1 MNCFKLKAISTE
13 NEWIEF
19 SIKDIPTPI
28 SEDKFV
34 LMKRP
39 HSPILYINGIRRGDP
54 ETGLFEGDII
64 EQDSDF
70 YLICYERGFYAIN
83 SDYVV
88 CLFDKL
94 INYKLIGDTSTMDIG
109 IPISY
114 KKTLL
119 FKYKNT
125 IFKINDIVGASK
137 EGILINSLAETIN
150 PESIKQDCCLIY
162 NKQRMYLG
170 DSIGGYPLQLVK
182 GQLKVKNSKGEF
194 LSIEEVV

>member
-1 MNCFKLKAISTE
+1 MNCFTLKAISTE
-13 NEWIEF
+13 NKWVEF
-19 SIKDIPTPI
+19 SMSDIPTPI

-39 HSPILYINGIRRGDP
+39 NSPILNLEGIRRGDP
-54 ETGLFEGDII
+54 DTGLFEGDII
-64 EQDSDF
+64 EQDSEL

-83 SDYVV
+83 GDYVV

-94 INYKLIGDTSTMDIG
+94 QNYKLVGDTSTMDIN

-125 IFKINDIVGASK
+125 IFKINDIVGASNN
-137 EGILINSLAETIN
+137 GMLINSLAEVIR
-150 PESIKQDCCLIY
+150 PELVRQDCCLLY

-170 DSIGGYPLQLVK
+170 DTIEGLPLQLVK
-182 GQLKVKNSKGEF
+182 GQLKVKTSNGEF
-194 LSIEEVV
+194 KSIEEVV